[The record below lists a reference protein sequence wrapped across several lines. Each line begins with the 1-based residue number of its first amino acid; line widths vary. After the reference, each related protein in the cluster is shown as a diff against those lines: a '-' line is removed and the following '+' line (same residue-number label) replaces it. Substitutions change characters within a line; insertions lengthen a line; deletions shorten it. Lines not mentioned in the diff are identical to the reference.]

1 MSIIFAKK
9 YTVQLIFIQFVNICR
24 KSEKIFCHIAIIDFL
39 SFFQI
44 YKKIVFLYQYYFFQ
58 HKIA

>member
-39 SFFQI
+39 SFF
-44 YKKIVFLYQYYFFQ
+44 
-58 HKIA
+58 